1 MLERQNTSNTSW
13 LAITRLTSLCV
24 CVGHKRS
31 RSFDGYLHAI
41 WRPPIFPISNGELR
55 RPSGLLLPT
64 EFAATVRNRAP
75 PTLRR
80 PLISSVFR
88 IALSTILRHHR
99 GNPSTTTTTTTTTTK
114 NTTNHQPPI
123 ILPLLVSK
131 CVVRQSKPQ
140 KKKKYAIC
148 YRPRDLLTS
157 RNHSSNVCKMLE
169 KNDERCR

>member
-1 MLERQNTSNTSW
+1 M
-13 LAITRLTSLCV
+13 

-88 IALSTILRHHR
+88 IALPTILRHHR

-114 NTTNHQPPI
+114 KYHQSPATYNTT
-123 ILPLLVSK
+123 VSSIEMCSAPK
-131 CVVRQSKPQ
+131 QTAK

-148 YRPRDLLTS
+148 YRPRALLTS